1 LTSEAY
7 SSHPALAVTADVL
20 LPALGVL
27 TILLPA
33 LAWRAGRLHRPGLLW
48 ACSVASIA
56 LVYILRSV
64 NVKTGVLMALCGARY
79 SSHTA
84 VAISFGVTLVAFRLS
99 LLPPVA
105 LVICGYL
112 WMITYLGYHAP
123 IDALCTAAVILPLS
137 LICHLAWW
145 RRGGSTGK

>member
-1 LTSEAY
+1 MTSAAY
-7 SSHPALAVTADVL
+7 SSHPALAVATDVL
-20 LPALGVL
+20 LPVLGVL

-33 LAWRAGRLHRPGLLW
+33 LAWRAGRLRRPVILW
-48 ACSVASIA
+48 ACGVASIA

-64 NVKTGVLMALCGARY
+64 NVKTGVLMALCGVRY

-105 LVICGYL
+105 LVVCGSL

-123 IDALCTAAVILPLS
+123 VDALCTTAVILPLS
-137 LICHLAWW
+137 LICHAAWW
-145 RRGGSTGK
+145 RRGGTSGK